1 MYCTLLQLFDTAFWF
16 ILSRRPVLGQSH
28 HHFESLLTKDLALPW
43 VRGGSVGGPTMP
55 GLLPGAGSSYVCG
68 L

>member
-1 MYCTLLQLFDTAFWF
+1 MYCTLLQPLDTAFWF
-16 ILSRRPVLGQSH
+16 VL
-28 HHFESLLTKDLALPW
+28 ESPTCAWAKPPPLEFLLTKDLILPW
-43 VRGGSVGGPTMP
+43 VRGGSVGGLTMP